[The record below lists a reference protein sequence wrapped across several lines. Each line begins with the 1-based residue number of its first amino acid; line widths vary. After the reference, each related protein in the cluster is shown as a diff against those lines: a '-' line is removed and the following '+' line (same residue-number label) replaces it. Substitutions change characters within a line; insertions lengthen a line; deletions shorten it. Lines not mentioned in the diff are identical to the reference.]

1 MADHLEY
8 SRIKS
13 SILYNIIAEVME
25 IPISQISDESS
36 PETIENW
43 DSFRGLVLADELET
57 RFNVKFHLDELVSVK
72 NVGDI
77 KKNLI
82 KHGISL
88 YE

>member
-1 MADHLEY
+1 MAD

-25 IPISQISDESS
+25 IPVSQINDESS

-57 RFNVKFHLDELVSVK
+57 KFDVKFTLDDLLSVK
-72 NVGDI
+72 KVEDI
-77 KKNLI
+77 KKNLA
-82 KHGISL
+82 KRGVLL

>member
-1 MADHLEY
+1 MTDHLEY

-13 SILYNIIAEVME
+13 SILCNIIAEVME

>member
-1 MADHLEY
+1 
-8 SRIKS
+8 
-13 SILYNIIAEVME
+13 ME

>member
-1 MADHLEY
+1 VAD

-25 IPISQISDESS
+25 IPVSQINDESS

-43 DSFRGLVLADELET
+43 DSFRGLVLANELET
-57 RFNVKFHLDELVSVK
+57 KFDVKFTLDDLLSVK
-72 NVGDI
+72 KVEDI
-77 KKNLI
+77 KKNLA
-82 KHGISL
+82 KRGVLL